1 MTLRAHCEI
10 EEPDPTVMRD
20 VVLTINDKNHPMD
33 CFIRLTVGDEF
44 GLRFIYF

>member
-20 VVLTINDKNHPMD
+20 VILTIDDKNHQW
-33 CFIRLTVGDEF
+33 IVL
-44 GLRFIYF
+44 YA